1 MEDVDLHYLTPIF
14 KLEDNCFTKQVED
27 LYIQRRQVEAQ
38 YNTLN
43 QEIYKQMGLELNY
56 LRSKEKKLKEKFTNV
71 DDCKDWY
78 TYRVRMHE
86 SSDPEA
92 FILLQI
98 QDRIDDLQ
106 MKLHCWRRP
115 DFQIC

>member
-1 MEDVDLHYLTPIF
+1 MEDLNLHYLTPIYQ
-14 KLEDNCFTKQVED
+14 LDDNCFTKQVED
-27 LYIQRRQVEAQ
+27 LYIQRRQVEAR

-56 LRSKEKKLKEKFTNV
+56 LRNKEKKIKEKFANF
-71 DDCKDWY
+71 DDWKDWY
-78 TYRVRMHE
+78 TYRTRMDRNT
-86 SSDPEA
+86 DPEA
-92 FILLQI
+92 ILLLQI
-98 QDRIDDLQ
+98 QDRIHDLQ